1 MTFEPVDALVTDRYL
16 DALLEAGERRAFDA
30 PSDARLD
37 PALRRTARRLSGGLV
52 RIHPSFR
59 FEERLAARLAEAA
72 IALRDARPSLSDAR
86 PAPRDARPSLSVVP
100 AAGDDRTLSPFPG
113 GPEPGLLRAAPSRRL
128 VVGGAIVSALL
139 SLVGAVLVAWW
150 RGRSGASG
158 EPALD
163 GASGRTAEG
172 A

>member
-16 DALLEAGERRAFDA
+16 DALLEAGERRAIDA

-37 PALRRTARRLSGGLV
+37 PALRRTARRLSGDLV

-86 PAPRDARPSLSVVP
+86 PSLFVVP
-100 AAGDDRTLSPFPG
+100 PADRDRTSSPPARG
-113 GPEPGLLRAAPSRRL
+113 NEPGVTRPGPSRRV
-128 VVGGAIVSALL
+128 VVGGALVSALL

-150 RGRSGASG
+150 RGRGGTAA
-158 EPALD
+158 EAALD
-163 GASGRTAEG
+163 GASGRSAEG